1 MRRTLTGLCVVVMC
15 AAAVFAQPKQPKPKS
30 QKELDALIA
39 VQNAATPDERVKA
52 IENVLTKFADT
63 EFKSGL
69 LMMAA
74 ATYQQKGDAEN
85 MIVYAERTLEADPH
99 SYQAMLM
106 LGSGYATR
114 TREFD
119 LDKEDK
125 LAKAEGYAKK
135 AMTELQTAE
144 KPRADLTDEQWAAAK
159 KQLEAQAHEVLGT
172 SAMVRKKYDVA
183 IKEYDTA
190 LKTDPTPDTTTMVRL
205 ASAYNANNQP
215 DLALPLC
222 EKVMASADAPAQV
235 KSVAQAERVRATQI
249 KQKNAGGGAAAPAPK
264 PAGSAPAGPEPQ
276 PVKP

>member
-1 MRRTLTGLCVVVMC
+1 MLTGLCVAVMC

-39 VQNAATPDERVKA
+39 VQNAATDDARIAA

-63 EFKSGL
+63 EFKPGL

-74 ATYQQKGDAEN
+74 ATYQQKGDMDN
-85 MIVYAERTLEADPH
+85 MTVYAERSLEADPH
-99 SYQAMLM
+99 SFQAMLM
-106 LGSGYATR
+106 LASGYATR

-159 KQLEAQAHEVLGT
+159 KQLVAQAHEVLGT

-183 IKEYDTA
+183 ISEYSAA
-190 LKTDPTPDTTTMVRL
+190 LKEDPTPDTTTMVRL

-222 EKVMASADAPAQV
+222 EKVMATADAPARV
-235 KSVAQAERVRATQI
+235 KSVAQAERVRATQL
-249 KQKNAGGGAAAPAPK
+249 KQKNAGPAAPAAK
-264 PAGSAPAGPEPQ
+264 PAESAPAPQ